1 VAHDVVP
8 GPVIPHVG
16 IDRARSVVAEGDVAF
31 SRRFAG
37 LPVPGVHADRLGETT
52 AKTPITGIPLRIIA

>member
-1 VAHDVVP
+1 MLLFPA
-8 GPVIPHVG
+8 
-16 IDRARSVVAEGDVAF
+16 AA
-31 SRRFAG
+31 AG